1 MVHSHVQDIRCS
13 HGNVDPSELK
23 HAVLLHWEN
32 HGGSVEQDEMTEEIR
47 GLKQRLVRALVDALQ
62 DQLIVV

>member
-32 HGGSVEQDEMTEEIR
+32 HGGTVEQDEMTEEIR